1 MRNEVWVMDIAAK
14 VREDI
19 DDPLAQDLVI
29 GVCLFINITC
39 FGEFSRCYHHFSV
52 TYQLLELDPEQRL
65 NLRDLTQHPYFA
77 RT

>member
-29 GVCLFINITC
+29 GVCLSLMLRVLESTHGISP
-39 FGEFSRCYHHFSV
+39 FSRTSY
-52 TYQLLELDPEQRL
+52 L
-65 NLRDLTQHPYFA
+65 NSTQNNA
-77 RT
+77 ST

>member
-1 MRNEVWVMDIAAK
+1 MDIPVK

-29 GVCLFINITC
+29 GVCLFIDNTRFEEYSQNITL
-39 FGEFSRCYHHFSV
+39 FPR
-52 TYQLLELDPEQRL
+52 QLLEFDPEKRL
-65 NLRDLTQHPYFA
+65 KLRDLTQHPYFA

>member
-1 MRNEVWVMDIAAK
+1 MDIAAK

-29 GVCLFINITC
+29 GVCLFINIMC
-39 FGEFSRCYHHFSV
+39 FGEFSRCITLFPH
-52 TYQLLELDPEQRL
+52 QLLELDPEQRL

>member
-1 MRNEVWVMDIAAK
+1 MRNEIWVMDIPAK

-29 GVCLFINITC
+29 GVCLFFDNTC
-39 FGEFSRCYHHFSV
+39 FGEYSHITLFP
-52 TYQLLELDPEQRL
+52 YQLLELDPEKRPK
-65 NLRDLTQHPYFA
+65 LRDLTQHPYFA

>member
-1 MRNEVWVMDIAAK
+1 VRNEVWVMDIPAK

-29 GVCLFINITC
+29 CVRLFIKITC
-39 FGEFSRCYHHFSV
+39 FGEYSRHITLFPD
-52 TYQLLELDPEQRL
+52 QLLELDPEKRL
-65 NLRDLTQHPYFA
+65 KLRDLMQHPYFA